1 MTCSFSSADNLIF
14 VTITEKSVI
23 QQITLFFMWNSKIQ
37 TQLWSFKFYIYC
49 RTKNV
54 SKAIVETVIG

>member
-37 TQLWSFKFYIYC
+37 TELWSFKSYI
-49 RTKNV
+49 
-54 SKAIVETVIG
+54 